1 MSNPFQY
8 SEIQKDVIADV
19 ISLNPTGK
27 IDFSGIFKP
36 NGQTSKVKN
45 TYISSQEKL
54 KKTNANEFVCDNIE
68 QFNNQYEPFQQSC
81 NKSNILG
88 YFVFALILLLIV
100 VVIMGLIKVLFK

>member
-1 MSNPFQY
+1 MNNPSKY
-8 SEIQKDVIADV
+8 NEIQKEIIANV

-36 NGQTSKVKN
+36 KGQTSEVK
-45 TYISSQEKL
+45 SSQTIAKEKL

-68 QFNNQYEPFQQSC
+68 QFNNLHEPFQQRC

-88 YFVFALILLLIV
+88 FIVFSLMLLLIV
-100 VVIMGLIKVLFK
+100 VVVLGLIKILFK

>member
-36 NGQTSKVKN
+36 KGQTSKVKN
-45 TYISSQEKL
+45 TQIIAKEKL
-54 KKTNANEFVCDNIE
+54 KKTNSNEFVCDNIE
-68 QFNNQYEPFQQSC
+68 QFNNIYEPFQQNC
-81 NKSNILG
+81 NKSNILS
-88 YFVFALILLLIV
+88 YFVFALMLLLIV
-100 VVIMGLIKVLFK
+100 AVVLGLIKILFN